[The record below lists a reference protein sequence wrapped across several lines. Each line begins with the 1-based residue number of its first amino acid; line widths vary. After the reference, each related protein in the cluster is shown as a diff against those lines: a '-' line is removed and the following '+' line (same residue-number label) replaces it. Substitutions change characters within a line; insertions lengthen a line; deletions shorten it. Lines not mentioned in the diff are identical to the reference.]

1 MIVRM
6 PTVPSL
12 PFCVCLL
19 SMGMPDRI
27 EGSWYRFALCAGSLL
42 VLFAL
47 FFVPAVAPALLRAE
61 HWAADWRTAF
71 LSESLPSSHP
81 GFAIIAVTERSLEP
95 FPYILPINRGFM
107 AEVVAAVDAAGARV
121 IGLDFFFTKDT
132 EKDYDDKL
140 VATLQRLKDKVVIGV
155 YEGLRRPEMLAYQY
169 DFIARSGVAA
179 GYIDLQPDADQIVRY
194 RALPRP
200 DARYRES
207 FSALLG
213 KALGWGGGPVP
224 DRIAWL
230 LPPADGAGTF
240 LKIEAHRLL
249 QASAEERAKLLNGRV
264 VLIGGELF
272 TLDRHFTPLSRRF
285 GGTRGVEI
293 HAHMAAELADRNR
306 SYSELDGTHTR
317 AFLAVMALLGLLL
330 GLRFQARRFDFLD
343 WRIVSLGVIL
353 LDLALFKFWHLIL
366 PFTLAAVAW
375 IVGVTAGTQLRH
387 AIAWS
392 RVRWRKI

>member
-1 MIVRM
+1 
-6 PTVPSL
+6 
-12 PFCVCLL
+12 
-19 SMGMPDRI
+19 MGTQFGN
-27 EGSWYRFALCAGSLL
+27 EASWYRFALCAGSLV
-42 VLFAL
+42 VLLLL

-71 LSESLPSSHP
+71 LSERLPSSHP
-81 GFAIIAVTERSLEP
+81 GFAIVAVTERSLES
-95 FPYILPINRGFM
+95 FPYILPINRGFI
-107 AEVVAAVDAAGARV
+107 ADVVTAVDAAGARA

-132 EKDYDDKL
+132 EKSADDKL
-140 VATLQRLKDKVVIGV
+140 FATLQRLKDKVVIGV

-169 DFIARSGVAA
+169 DFIARSGAAA

-207 FSALLG
+207 LSALLA
-213 KALGWGGGPVP
+213 KSLGWSGEAVP
-224 DRIAWL
+224 DRVAWL
-230 LPPADGAGTF
+230 LPPVDGTATF
-240 LKIEAHRLL
+240 LKIEAHKLL
-249 QASAEERAKLLNGRV
+249 QASAEERAALLNGRV

-293 HAHMAAELADRNR
+293 HAHMAAELADGNR
-306 SYSELDGTHTR
+306 SYSELDGTQTR
-317 AFLAVMALLGLLL
+317 AFLAGMALVGFLL
-330 GLRFQARRFDFLD
+330 GLRFQARRFNFLD
-343 WRIVSLGVIL
+343 WRMVSLGVIL
-353 LDLALFKFWHLIL
+353 VDLALFKFWHLIL

-375 IVGVTAGTQLRH
+375 IAGVTAGTQLRH

-392 RVRWRKI
+392 RVRWRKA